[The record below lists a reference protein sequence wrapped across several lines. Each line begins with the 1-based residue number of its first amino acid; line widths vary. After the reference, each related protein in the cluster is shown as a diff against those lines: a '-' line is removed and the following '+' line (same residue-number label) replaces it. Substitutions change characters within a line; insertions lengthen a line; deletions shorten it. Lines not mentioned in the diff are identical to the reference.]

1 MNNAIITEKSSTQV
15 RQEIFSL
22 FQKILSETTDNKLED
37 IRENSLIYNE
47 LNLTEYD
54 VQRLIKEIST
64 HLEID
69 TDSISQAVTD
79 NDDITTVGDILDL
92 IVDEKELG

>member
-1 MNNAIITEKSSTQV
+1 MNDPITEKNNAQV
-15 RQEIFSL
+15 RKEIFAL
-22 FQKILSETTDNKLED
+22 LQKILSETTDNKLED
-37 IRENSLIYNE
+37 IRENSLIYSE

-54 VQRLIKEIST
+54 VQRIIKEMGT
-64 HLEID
+64 RLEID
-69 TDSISQAVTD
+69 IDSLQAIVS

>member
-1 MNNAIITEKSSTQV
+1 MNNPITEKNSAQV
-15 RQEIFSL
+15 RKEIFAL
-22 FQKILSETTDNKLED
+22 LQKILSETTDNRLED
-37 IRENSLIYNE
+37 IRENSLIYSE

-54 VQRLIKEIST
+54 VQRIIKEMGAR
-64 HLEID
+64 LEID
-69 TDSISQAVTD
+69 IDSLQAIVS